1 LTFLGKVDSLVLR
14 DNIVG
19 GEFKLKISICLL
31 G

>member
-1 LTFLGKVDSLVLR
+1 MTFLGKVDSLVLR

-19 GEFKLKISICLL
+19 GEFQLEIAIGLL